1 MKKIIFGSLITAS
14 MLSINAFA
22 AIPDLDANSLIVCE
36 EASTISAAVSEL
48 NGTLASP
55 FYNVRDQ
62 SVGNYYKINN
72 YVSSEPVITKLDNGR
87 VSVCVTLTR
96 KK

>member
-1 MKKIIFGSLITAS
+1 MKKIILGSLITAS
-14 MLSINAFA
+14 LLSINAFA
-22 AIPDLDANSLIVCE
+22 AIPDLEANSLIACE
-36 EASTISAAVSEL
+36 EGSTVSDAVAEL

-55 FYNVRDQ
+55 FYNVKSESTD
-62 SVGNYYKINN
+62 SYYKINN
-72 YVSSEPVITKLDNGR
+72 YVGSAPVITKLDNGR